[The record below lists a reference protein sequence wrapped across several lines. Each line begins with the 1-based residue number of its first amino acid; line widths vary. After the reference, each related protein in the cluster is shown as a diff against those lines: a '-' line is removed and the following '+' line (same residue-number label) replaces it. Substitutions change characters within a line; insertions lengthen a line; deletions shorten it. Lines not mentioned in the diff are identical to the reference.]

1 MGINIVINGRIYH
14 FSDEEGLIE
23 ALSWLCDSEK
33 SSKRANAVLYDDELD

>member
-33 SSKRANAVLYDDELD
+33 VRKEQMLYCMTTS